1 MIPIWRAGTPFSSVK
16 KSQARLASTSNPAS
30 EGGGTFEESANP
42 LIANMSAHFE
52 ESRPRSTHR

>member
-16 KSQARLASTSNPAS
+16 KSHARLASMSSPAS

-42 LIANMSAHFE
+42 LDQRKISALQWNQ
-52 ESRPRSTHR
+52 TLID